1 MESKVNRALLL
12 KQFLASFV
20 NARQN
25 AIDSGDFENAM
36 TNHFFW
42 LLHAEEYM
50 RIRKSMTDKEND
62 EYFEASVCIDHK

>member
-1 MESKVNRALLL
+1 MESKVNRCLLL

-25 AIDSGDFENAM
+25 AIDNGDFENAM

-42 LLHAEEYM
+42 LLHADEYM
-50 RIRKSMTDKEND
+50 SIRKSMTGKEVA
-62 EYFEASVCIDHK
+62 EYFNASICTDYK